1 MASSNNVVME
11 RGFYTSTKGAIM
23 QAHGALFGCFALSLD
38 YVSGATDKRVF
49 THRAFV
55 QREHLERL
63 LDGLFD
69 RFGNYHLNY
78 LVFMSPVL
86 LDAKTAASYGL
97 EMDKFIRRHNG
108 GQLPEH
114 VPFRRDLVHAE
125 FHALKDMF
133 KPKGSA
139 REIKKVL
146 FVNDNIRV
154 AYRQTRADSIR

>member
-23 QAHGALFGCFALSLD
+23 QAHGELFGCFALSLD
-38 YVSGATDKRVF
+38 YVSGGADKRIF

-55 QREHLERL
+55 QKERLEQL

-86 LDAKTAASYGL
+86 LDAKTAAGYGL
-97 EMDKFIRRHNG
+97 GMDKFVRHHNG
-108 GQLPEH
+108 GLLPAC

-125 FHALKDMF
+125 FRVLKGIF
-133 KPKGSA
+133 ELKGFA
-139 REIKKVL
+139 RESKKVL
-146 FVNDNIRV
+146 FVNDNIRA
-154 AYRQTRADSIR
+154 AYRQTGADSFR